1 MKKNIFNNIKIAIV
15 CLFFILILSIISI
28 LPANAS
34 ENAFIQDSLNRKVAI
49 LPYNRIGIINP
60 AAIKT
65 FRFLEV
71 KPENIVGVDSFS
83 IKFYK
88 DYLTTSTVNLGDFNN
103 PNLEIILSLKI
114 DLLILDQSFP
124 INKLK
129 DLEKFN
135 INYFVY
141 STSAEN
147 YDTLISS
154 LHNLSILV
162 SKEEKYNLLYK
173 DFIQIYEKKIRET
186 STIFKDKTALSI
198 VWADKSIMVAGCDS
212 YLAYM
217 LALAG
222 IKYSILEKGWVQI
235 SIETLLKLNPDF
247 IIVATADLDKNYFT
261 NPIFK
266 SLKAYKN
273 KKIYFFSKEDENIL
287 LQPSFDLWKGIY
299 ELLLKFVD

>member
-1 MKKNIFNNIKIAIV
+1 MKKIKFNNIKIAV
-15 CLFFILILSIISI
+15 VGLFFISILSIITI
-28 LPANAS
+28 LPLNAT
-34 ENAFIQDSLNRKVAI
+34 ENAFVQDSLNRKVPI
-49 LPYNRIGIINP
+49 LQYNRIGIINP

-71 KPENIVGVDSFS
+71 NPEKIVGVDSFS

-88 DYLTTSTVNLGDFNN
+88 DYLTTSTVSLGDFNN

-147 YDTLISS
+147 YDTLISN
-154 LHNLSILV
+154 LHNLSLLV
-162 SKEEKYNLLYK
+162 NKEKKYNLLYK
-173 DFIQIYEKKIRET
+173 DFIQIYEKKIKE
-186 STIFKDKTALSI
+186 SSKIFKGKTAISI

-217 LALAG
+217 LTLAG